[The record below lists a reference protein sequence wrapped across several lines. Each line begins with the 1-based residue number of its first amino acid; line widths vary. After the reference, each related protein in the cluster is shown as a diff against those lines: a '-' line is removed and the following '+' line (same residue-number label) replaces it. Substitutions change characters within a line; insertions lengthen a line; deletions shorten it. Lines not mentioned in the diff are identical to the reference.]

1 MLLFTC
7 IRMKRGGART
17 QTHKKKAPNRKG
29 IISTMR
35 KKKTASKNNLR
46 KIIQN
51 IERKEENPF
60 EYLANAS
67 DFLERIGSKA
77 SNILDEDNSRR
88 SHKMYDKVS
97 IIASTVAQQI
107 ADTLQKDSSILQTKV
122 KAFNEMN
129 IESNTKD
136 SIREIYE
143 ELINED
149 LATVNPF
156 EYIEGLKEK
165 LDEIIELHS
174 TAVKEGDSDLEINL
188 TIFAV
193 FLQEELKE
201 AIQNAKSIL
210 SSVSKSKS
218 TNNMNI
224 NTESVTSKSSRG
236 SSKSKPSEP
245 SVDELANLF
254 SSSFSLSFGKGK

>member
-1 MLLFTC
+1 
-7 IRMKRGGART
+7 
-17 QTHKKKAPNRKG
+17 
-29 IISTMR
+29 
-35 KKKTASKNNLR
+35 
-46 KIIQN
+46 
-51 IERKEENPF
+51 
-60 EYLANAS
+60 
-67 DFLERIGSKA
+67 
-77 SNILDEDNSRR
+77 
-88 SHKMYDKVS
+88 
-97 IIASTVAQQI
+97 
-107 ADTLQKDSSILQTKV
+107 
-122 KAFNEMN
+122 MN

-143 ELINED
+143 ELVNED